1 MRTPTNGDDVRTHV
15 HVVYPV
21 AADGPSIVA
30 EVVLDGRVPYLRAE
44 EPRTFQPHL
53 NKHQSRSL
61 CTLSANLQLIEEQ
74 GEVKN
79 LSKLLGQR
87 LLPLQRRA
95 GEGGGV
101 ERVRELRQQPLQNL
115 L

>member
-1 MRTPTNGDDVRTHV
+1 MRNPTNGDDVRTHV

-30 EVVLDGRVPYLRAE
+30 EVVLDGRVPNLRAE

-53 NKHQSRSL
+53 NKHQSL
-61 CTLSANLQLIEEQ
+61 CTFSANLQLIEEQ
-74 GEVKN
+74 SEVKN